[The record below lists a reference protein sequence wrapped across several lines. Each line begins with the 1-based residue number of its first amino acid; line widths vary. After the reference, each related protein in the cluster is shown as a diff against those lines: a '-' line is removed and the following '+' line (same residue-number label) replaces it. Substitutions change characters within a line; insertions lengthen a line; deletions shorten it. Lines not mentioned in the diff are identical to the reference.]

1 MNMEKVNMT
10 EELQF
15 SRIIQGFWRLADW
28 GMSDKELLTF
38 IEACMDVGITT
49 FDHADIYGRY
59 TCEELFGNALK
70 LKPELRDSMQIVTKC
85 GIKPIHPDY
94 PDRVVGHYDT
104 TKEHIIQS
112 VEQSLKNFGTDYLDV
127 VLIHRPDPFM
137 NPEDVAEAF
146 TALHQQG
153 KVKNFGVSNF
163 LPSQFNM
170 LSSYLDMPLITNQI
184 EVSVMHFE
192 HFEKG
197 TIDQCMEYRIKPMI
211 WSPLAGGRIF
221 TDNSERAVRLRKTLE
236 KIGEQIGAASIDQV
250 MYAWLLA
257 HPAGFMPIVG
267 SGKLERVQAAVNATK
282 LKLSRQ
288 QWFTIFESSNGHPVP

>member
-1 MNMEKVNMT
+1 
-10 EELQF
+10 
-15 SRIIQGFWRLADW
+15 
-28 GMSDKELLTF
+28 
-38 IEACMDVGITT
+38 
-49 FDHADIYGRY
+49 
-59 TCEELFGNALK
+59 
-70 LKPELRDSMQIVTKC
+70 
-85 GIKPIHPDY
+85 
-94 PDRVVGHYDT
+94 
-104 TKEHIIQS
+104 
-112 VEQSLKNFGTDYLDV
+112 
-127 VLIHRPDPFM
+127 
-137 NPEDVAEAF
+137 
-146 TALHQQG
+146 
-153 KVKNFGVSNF
+153 
-163 LPSQFNM
+163 
-170 LSSYLDMPLITNQI
+170 
-184 EVSVMHFE
+184 MHFE